1 MESDKL
7 PKPMPS
13 ELDSFA
19 YPKALKSKTAM
30 KKNSLLAKCL
40 MYLINGE
47 SRRFMQTLMNI

>member
-1 MESDKL
+1 L

-40 MYLINGE
+40 MYLIKGE
-47 SRRFMQTLMNI
+47 SRQFMQTLMNI